1 MRANIIRALCLSVA
15 LSVPIA
21 LAQDENMRRS
31 YIELADRAYKMQ
43 QATQTFP
50 GRRMTASD
58 NPLPLPS
65 AGLPSDFDVRYEWEG
80 ELYGIDEFNERTH
93 SNALLILKNGK
104 VVTEIYRNGSE
115 PETQFIS
122 WSTAKSFTSTM
133 VGLAIEDGYI
143 ESVEDDLTDYLPSLI
158 GSAYE
163 GVSIKHA
170 LQMASGVGWDESSY
184 DFDDL
189 SKPLAYQWE
198 NSIIRQRYRFIE
210 GANRLIKETKP
221 GLQFNYSTMESSILG
236 WLVENASA
244 QRLANYMEERLWH
257 QAGMEFD
264 AVWLLDGPGE
274 IGREMAGGMLAAS
287 LRDFGRYGLLMLNK
301 GKAGA
306 RQVIS
311 ENWIEEATTPDSAA
325 IDYGAL
331 YDGYPL
337 GYGYQWWLF
346 PDGRFEAQGLFG
358 QLIYIAPDENVVI
371 VKLSAWPEG
380 VVEEMEFESYVF
392 FEAVIS
398 ALQDF

>member
-1 MRANIIRALCLSVA
+1 MTRTLCL
-15 LSVPIA
+15 LLLFIVPTA
-21 LAQDENMRRS
+21 LAQDERMRRA
-31 YIELADRAYKMQ
+31 YIDLADRKYKMQ
-43 QATQTFP
+43 QADQTFP
-50 GRRMTASD
+50 GRRMSASE

-65 AGLPSDFDVRYEWEG
+65 AGLPNDFDIKYEWEG
-80 ELYGIDEFNERTH
+80 EIYDINDFNERTH
-93 SNALLILKNGK
+93 SNALLILKNGA
-104 VVTEIYRNGSE
+104 VVKEIYRNGSD
-115 PETQFIS
+115 PATKFIS

-143 ESVEDDLTDYLPSLI
+143 KSVEDDLSDYLPSLL

-170 LQMASGVGWDESSY
+170 LQMTSGVRWDESSY
-184 DFDDL
+184 DFGDL
-189 SKPLAYQWE
+189 SKPLANQWE
-198 NSIIRQRYRFIE
+198 NSIIQHRYRFIE
-210 GANRLIKETKP
+210 GANSLVRETEP
-221 GLQFNYSTMESSILG
+221 GSIFNYSTMESSILG
-236 WLVENASA
+236 WLIENATA
-244 QRLANYMEERLWH
+244 KRLANYMEERLWH

-287 LRDFGRYGLLMLNK
+287 LRDFGRYGLLMLSK

-325 IDYGAL
+325 VDYGAL

-358 QLIYIAPDENVVI
+358 QLIYIAPDENVVV

-392 FEAVIS
+392 FEAVIN
-398 ALQDF
+398 ALKDF

>member
-1 MRANIIRALCLSVA
+1 MTRTLCL
-15 LSVPIA
+15 LLLFIVPTA
-21 LAQDENMRRS
+21 LAQDERMRRAFVD
-31 YIELADRAYKMQ
+31 LADRKYKMQ
-43 QATQTFP
+43 QADQKFP
-50 GRRMTASD
+50 GRRMSASE
-58 NPLPLPS
+58 NPLPLPP
-65 AGLPSDFDVRYEWEG
+65 AGLPNDFDIQYEWEG
-80 ELYGIDEFNERTH
+80 EIYGIDDFNERTH
-93 SNALLILKNGK
+93 SNALLILKNGA

-115 PETQFIS
+115 PATKFIS

-143 ESVEDDLTDYLPSLI
+143 KSVEDDLTDYLPSLL

-184 DFDDL
+184 DFSDL
-189 SKPLAYQWE
+189 SKPLANQWE
-198 NSIIRQRYRFIE
+198 NSIIQHKYRFIE
-210 GANRLIKETKP
+210 GANSLVRETEP
-221 GLQFNYSTMESSILG
+221 GLIFNYSTMESSILG
-236 WLVENASA
+236 WLVENATA
-244 QRLANYMEERLWH
+244 KRLANYMEQQLWH
-257 QAGMEFD
+257 KAGMEFD
-264 AVWLLDGPGE
+264 AVWLLDGPSD

-301 GKAGA
+301 GKSGE

-311 ENWIEEATTPDSAA
+311 ENWVRDATRPDSDAV
-325 IDYGAL
+325 DYGAL

-358 QLIYIAPDENVVI
+358 QLIYIAPDQNVVI

-380 VVEEMEFESYVF
+380 VVDEMEFESYAF
-392 FEAVIS
+392 FEAAIS
-398 ALQDF
+398 ALEGF

>member
-1 MRANIIRALCLSVA
+1 MTRTLCL
-15 LSVPIA
+15 LLLFIVPTA
-21 LAQDENMRRS
+21 LAQDERMRRA
-31 YIELADRAYKMQ
+31 YIDLADRKYKMQ
-43 QATQTFP
+43 QADQTFP
-50 GRRMTASD
+50 GRRMSASE

-65 AGLPSDFDVRYEWEG
+65 AGLPNDFDIKYEWEG
-80 ELYGIDEFNERTH
+80 EIYDINDFNERTH
-93 SNALLILKNGK
+93 SNALLILKNGA
-104 VVTEIYRNGSE
+104 VVKEIYRNGSD
-115 PETQFIS
+115 PATKFIS

-143 ESVEDDLTDYLPSLI
+143 KSVEDDLSDYLPSLL

-170 LQMASGVGWDESSY
+170 LQMTSGVRWDESSY
-184 DFDDL
+184 DFGDL
-189 SKPLAYQWE
+189 SKPLAKQWE
-198 NSIIRQRYRFIE
+198 NSIIQHRYRFIE
-210 GANRLIKETKP
+210 GANSLVRETEP
-221 GLQFNYSTMESSILG
+221 GSIFNYSTMESSILG
-236 WLVENASA
+236 WLIENATA
-244 QRLANYMEERLWH
+244 KRLANYMEERLWH

-287 LRDFGRYGLLMLNK
+287 LRDFGRYGLLMLSK

-325 IDYGAL
+325 VDYGAL

-358 QLIYIAPDENVVI
+358 QLIYIAPDENVVV

-392 FEAVIS
+392 FEAVIN
-398 ALQDF
+398 ALKDF

>member
-1 MRANIIRALCLSVA
+1 MTRTLCL
-15 LSVPIA
+15 LLLFFVPTA
-21 LAQDENMRRS
+21 LAQDERMRRV
-31 YIELADRAYKMQ
+31 YIDLADRKYKMQ
-43 QATQTFP
+43 QADQTFP
-50 GRRMTASD
+50 GRKMSASE

-65 AGLPSDFDVRYEWEG
+65 AGLPNDFDIQYEWEG
-80 ELYGIDEFNERTH
+80 EIYDINDFNERTH
-93 SNALLILKNGK
+93 SNALLILKNGA
-104 VVTEIYRNGSE
+104 VVTEIYRNGSD
-115 PETQFIS
+115 PATKFIS

-143 ESVEDDLTDYLPSLI
+143 KSVEDDLSDYLPSLL

-170 LQMASGVGWDESSY
+170 LQMTSGVGWDESSY
-184 DFDDL
+184 DFGDL
-189 SKPLAYQWE
+189 SKPLANQWE
-198 NSIIRQRYRFIE
+198 NSIIQHRYRFIE
-210 GANRLIKETKP
+210 GANSLVRETEP
-221 GLQFNYSTMESSILG
+221 GSIFNYSTMESSILG
-236 WLVENASA
+236 WLIENAAA

-264 AVWLLDGPGE
+264 AVWLLDGPSE

-392 FEAVIS
+392 FEAVIN
-398 ALQDF
+398 ALKEF

>member
-1 MRANIIRALCLSVA
+1 MTRTLCL
-15 LSVPIA
+15 LLLFFVPTA
-21 LAQDENMRRS
+21 LAQDERMRRV
-31 YIELADRAYKMQ
+31 YVDLADRKYKMQ
-43 QATQTFP
+43 QADQTFP
-50 GRRMTASD
+50 GRKMSASE

-65 AGLPSDFDVRYEWEG
+65 AGLPNDFDIQYEWEG
-80 ELYGIDEFNERTH
+80 EIYDINDFNERTH
-93 SNALLILKNGK
+93 SNALLILKNGA
-104 VVTEIYRNGSE
+104 VVTEIYRNGSD
-115 PETQFIS
+115 PATKFIS

-143 ESVEDDLTDYLPSLI
+143 KSVEDDLSDYLPSLL

-170 LQMASGVGWDESSY
+170 LQMTSGVGWDESSY
-184 DFDDL
+184 DFGDL
-189 SKPLAYQWE
+189 SKPLANQWE
-198 NSIIRQRYRFIE
+198 NSIIQHRYRFIE
-210 GANRLIKETKP
+210 GANSLVRETEP
-221 GLQFNYSTMESSILG
+221 GSIFNYSTMESSILG
-236 WLVENASA
+236 WLIENAAA

-264 AVWLLDGPGE
+264 AVWLLDGPSE

-392 FEAVIS
+392 FEAVIN
-398 ALQDF
+398 ALKEF

>member
-1 MRANIIRALCLSVA
+1 
-15 LSVPIA
+15 
-21 LAQDENMRRS
+21 
-31 YIELADRAYKMQ
+31 
-43 QATQTFP
+43 
-50 GRRMTASD
+50 
-58 NPLPLPS
+58 
-65 AGLPSDFDVRYEWEG
+65 
-80 ELYGIDEFNERTH
+80 
-93 SNALLILKNGK
+93 
-104 VVTEIYRNGSE
+104 
-115 PETQFIS
+115 
-122 WSTAKSFTSTM
+122 M

-143 ESVEDDLTDYLPSLI
+143 KSVEDDLTDYLPSLL

-184 DFDDL
+184 DFSDL
-189 SKPLAYQWE
+189 SKPLANHWE
-198 NSIIRQRYRFIE
+198 NSIIQHKYRFIE
-210 GANRLIKETKP
+210 GANSLVRETEP
-221 GLQFNYSTMESSILG
+221 GLIFNYSTMESSILG

>member
-1 MRANIIRALCLSVA
+1 MTRTLCL
-15 LSVPIA
+15 LLLFIVPTA
-21 LAQDENMRRS
+21 LAQDERMRRA
-31 YIELADRAYKMQ
+31 YIDLADRKYKMQ
-43 QATQTFP
+43 QADQTFP
-50 GRRMTASD
+50 GRRMSASE

-65 AGLPSDFDVRYEWEG
+65 AGLPNDFDIKYEWEG
-80 ELYGIDEFNERTH
+80 EIYDINDFNERTH
-93 SNALLILKNGK
+93 SNALLILKNGA
-104 VVTEIYRNGSE
+104 VVKEIYRNGSD
-115 PETQFIS
+115 PATKFIS

-143 ESVEDDLTDYLPSLI
+143 KSVEDDLSDYLPSLL

-170 LQMASGVGWDESSY
+170 LQMTSGVRWDESSY
-184 DFDDL
+184 DFGDL
-189 SKPLAYQWE
+189 SKPLANQWE
-198 NSIIRQRYRFIE
+198 NSIIQHRYRFIE
-210 GANRLIKETKP
+210 GANSLVRETEP
-221 GLQFNYSTMESSILG
+221 GSIFNYSTMESSILG
-236 WLVENASA
+236 WLIENATA
-244 QRLANYMEERLWH
+244 KRLANYMEERLWH

-287 LRDFGRYGLLMLNK
+287 LRDFGRYGLLMLSK

-325 IDYGAL
+325 VDYGAL

-358 QLIYIAPDENVVI
+358 QLIYIAPDENVVV

-392 FEAVIS
+392 FEAVIN
-398 ALQDF
+398 ALKNF